1 MVFLSSISGQSDCPL
16 VAVYFF
22 ALSRQT
28 SLSETHPRLGF
39 LFPTCPLG
47 NVSISNRALV
57 AKKFHSGPLPPLS
70 VSRSNRALVAKKNS
84 SASFGNCFSRANS
97 SYMYLNFVQV
107 VNTRNSSALPTTT
120 LHVASGTPKRKE
132 RSNNRS
138 FLYYNQMHN
147 YHAVPNIR
155 K

>member
-1 MVFLSSISGQSDCPL
+1 MWQGFFLSSITGQLNCPL
-16 VAVYFF
+16 VAVHFL

-47 NVSISNRALV
+47 N
-57 AKKFHSGPLPPLS
+57 

-120 LHVASGTPKRKE
+120 LQVASGTPKRKE

-138 FLYYNQMHN
+138 FLYYNQTHN